1 MKKLYYMNYYQD
13 LGEKTRKYAEGLVVS
28 DEEIKVVVQF
38 SVDGET
44 LTCTALVLNDVE
56 DIYYLLQDLI
66 LRGKTTNM
74 KTKKLQTLA
83 LREFLNDEQSSL
95 YEILCKK
102 VQYGITNIQ
111 NMRAIGHTF
120 FELDDYYS
128 DKCRK
133 NNSSS
138 IVEFAHRHHATDY
151 YIALN
156 DDLLNIEAILNDE
169 DVAL

>member
-1 MKKLYYMNYYQD
+1 MKKLYYMNYHQH
-13 LGEKTRKYAEGLVVS
+13 LGQETRYLAEGLVVS
-28 DEEIKVVVQF
+28 DEEIQKEVHF
-38 SVDGET
+38 SVDREPH
-44 LTCTALVLNDVE
+44 TCTALVLNDVE

-83 LREFLNDEQSSL
+83 LREFLKNEEGNL
-95 YEILCKK
+95 YEVLCDK
-102 VQYGITNIQ
+102 VRYGITNIQ

-133 NNSSS
+133 NNSSTM
-138 IVEFAHRHHATDY
+138 VEFAHRHRATDY

-156 DDLLNIEAILNDE
+156 DDLLNIEAILND
-169 DVAL
+169 DNALL

>member
-1 MKKLYYMNYYQD
+1 MNYYQN
-13 LGEKTRKYAEGLVVS
+13 LGQRKRYYAEGLVVS
-28 DEEIKVVVQF
+28 DDELQQVVHF
-38 SVDGET
+38 SVDGEPH
-44 LTCTALVLNDVE
+44 TCTALALNDVE

-83 LREFLNDEQSSL
+83 LREFLNNEQNNL
-95 YEILCKK
+95 YEILCRK
-102 VQYGITNIQ
+102 VQYGITDIQ
-111 NMRAIGHTF
+111 HMRANGHTF

-133 NNSSS
+133 INSC

-156 DDLLNIEAILNDE
+156 DNLLNIEAILSDE
-169 DVAL
+169 DALL

>member
-1 MKKLYYMNYYQD
+1 MCIRD
-13 LGEKTRKYAEGLVVS
+13 S
-28 DEEIKVVVQF
+28 
-38 SVDGET
+38 
-44 LTCTALVLNDVE
+44 TCTALVLNDVE

-95 YEILCKK
+95 YELLCKK
-102 VQYGITNIQ
+102 VQYGITNLQ

-151 YIALN
+151 LSLIH
-156 DDLLNIEAILNDE
+156 I
-169 DVAL
+169 